1 MLGGGPYEA
10 TTCPECGSTMWN
22 GRCENP
28 DCKYHWQP
36 KEEEGEDEGRSEKMR
51 RCWKRTCTIY
61 GTLKRRH
68 QARQSWMHWMQQW
81 KL

>member
-28 DCKYHWQP
+28 DCKYHWHP
-36 KEEEGEDEGRSEKMR
+36 EEKEDAE
-51 RCWKRTCTIY
+51 
-61 GTLKRRH
+61 
-68 QARQSWMHWMQQW
+68 
-81 KL
+81 

>member
-28 DCKYHWQP
+28 DCKYHWHQE
-36 KEEEGEDEGRSEKMR
+36 EEEGEEGAEGGQGEHDADRDRADSAERLLQK
-51 RCWKRTCTIY
+51 CI
-61 GTLKRRH
+61 
-68 QARQSWMHWMQQW
+68 ARACG
-81 KL
+81 

>member
-28 DCKYHWQP
+28 DCKYHWHP
-36 KEEEGEDEGRSEKMR
+36 EEEEDAE
-51 RCWKRTCTIY
+51 CI
-61 GTLKRRH
+61 
-68 QARQSWMHWMQQW
+68 QN
-81 KL
+81 